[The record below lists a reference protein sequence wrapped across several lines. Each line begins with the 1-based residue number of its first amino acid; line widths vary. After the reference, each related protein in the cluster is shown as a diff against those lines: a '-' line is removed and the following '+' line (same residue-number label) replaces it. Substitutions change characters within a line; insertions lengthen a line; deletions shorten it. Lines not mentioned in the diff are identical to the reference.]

1 MDNNITKKTRKVG
14 SKKQD
19 SVLEVGIDAGFGNV
33 KIYTKNN
40 GEEIKITFPSR
51 FKQIDHESTDVSDP
65 PRQNSGKSG
74 KTICWHHG

>member
-33 KIYTKNN
+33 KIYTKHN
-40 GEEIKITFPSR
+40 GEEIKITKKLEYCYGRHYMKF
-51 FKQIDHESTDVSDP
+51 I
-65 PRQNSGKSG
+65 
-74 KTICWHHG
+74 